1 MKRLD
6 DPRHIKRMHLVKQ
19 LFAHSFT
26 SQQIFSPEALE
37 IFQDFPRIDQIIQSC
52 APEWPISQ
60 INRIDLS
67 ILRLSLYELSHKN
80 TPTKVVIDEAVEL
93 AKEFGAESSPKFVN
107 GVLGSAVTKLKKSD
121 INPTVKVA

>member
-19 LFAHSFT
+19 LFARCFT
-26 SQQIFSPEALE
+26 QNQAFSSEVIE
-37 IFQDFPRIDQIIQSC
+37 MSKDFPRIDSIIQGC
-52 APEWPISQ
+52 APEWPIAQ

-67 ILRLSLYELSHKN
+67 ILRQAMYELSHKN

-93 AKEFGAESSPKFVN
+93 AKEFGSESSPKFVN
-107 GVLGSAVTKLKKSD
+107 GVLGSVVTKLKKTSENED
-121 INPTVKVA
+121 TIN

>member
-19 LFAHSFT
+19 LFARSFT
-26 SQQIFSPEALE
+26 QNQPFSPEVIE
-37 IFQDFPRIDQIIQSC
+37 MSKDFERIDGIIQGC
-52 APEWPISQ
+52 APEWPIAQ

-67 ILRLSLYELSHKN
+67 ILRQSIYELSHKN

-93 AKEFGAESSPKFVN
+93 AKEFGSESSPKFVN
-107 GVLGSAVTKLKKSD
+107 GVLGSVVTKLKKATD
-121 INPTVKVA
+121 TNKQA